1 MQRITIVFSSK
12 MQSVIYDCID
22 ELKLAQ
28 VYTHSLEFLNVY
40 EGFIQ
45 WVVIIQCQT
54 EFEKKLCFHT
64 EYREYQTEKQL
75 RSH

>member
-1 MQRITIVFSSK
+1 

-45 WVVIIQCQT
+45 WVVIIQCQLHLRKNFVFIP
-54 EFEKKLCFHT
+54 EIGNVKLKSNFVHIRT
-64 EYREYQTEKQL
+64 
-75 RSH
+75 